1 MKDDRR
7 SAEVVLSASRLVRL
21 LEEETALLL
30 AMQPQEIDTLQ
41 ERKAALVKDYE
52 EKLEAL
58 TRARNQAA
66 LEGSEQGPAEA
77 PAISSAARQELR
89 LASAALQAA
98 AEDNE
103 RALTAAK
110 LATDQLVHS
119 IAAAV
124 LEEQRV
130 QEQYGANGQ
139 AGQESKAG
147 APPAVSINQLL

>member
-1 MKDDRR
+1 MEPDAALEAAVPLNRLARFPLQFEAHQLVKLPEAELDLLEPRETEEAELQRRQAMRALGGALTHPDVTRLDDVNRD
-7 SAEVVLSASRLVRL
+7 VLVRL

-77 PAISSAARQELR
+77 PAIST
-89 LASAALQAA
+89 AALF
-98 AEDNE
+98 DY
-103 RALTAAK
+103 
-110 LATDQLVHS
+110 V
-119 IAAAV
+119 I
-124 LEEQRV
+124 
-130 QEQYGANGQ
+130 
-139 AGQESKAG
+139 
-147 APPAVSINQLL
+147 